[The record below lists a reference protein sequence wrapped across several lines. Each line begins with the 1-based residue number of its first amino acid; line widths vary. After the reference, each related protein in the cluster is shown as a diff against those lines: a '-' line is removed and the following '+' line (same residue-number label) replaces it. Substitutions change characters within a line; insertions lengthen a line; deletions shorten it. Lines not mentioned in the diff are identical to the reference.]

1 MPPRLAGE
9 GIYRFL
15 LRMPEELRRRLDDA
29 ASASGR
35 SLNREIVHR
44 LDCSFEPAHDS
55 TTQVRGE
62 HQMENFKSRRA
73 LAVLAVAVAALVA
86 VIAGLLATSRTH
98 DASAQQRVAIKQLQ
112 EGSQGIENGGAGG
125 EAFESATAAAQ
136 FAEARTAPS
145 GIVNPGAYSAALGQL
160 SGLDTIGAG
169 WTDVTLRKY
178 DADSL
183 NYRDYYSKSG
193 GGSGNVTGRIVG
205 LAADDAGYVY
215 AAGAMGG
222 IWRSSIGGRSW
233 TPIADRLASLSS
245 GDLRLNPTD
254 GSLWYATG
262 EANTGGTSYVG
273 SGVYRLATPRT
284 GTFAQSDRVGG
295 DELESTTINA
305 VRFAPGRVWVA
316 TLRGVWYMPVNSA
329 GVPTEAHWKLAFAP
343 NPQYLPKAL
352 QPYATQTVGAA
363 CPVDATT
370 GQPVCPANAP
380 YANIVNDIAVDP
392 KNAQHLIAAIGWRS
406 GALSIAGTV
415 IDYNGFY
422 ESNDAGATWAK
433 INPQGVI
440 DTTDIGNVS
449 FAFSKNGSKLYA
461 INQSPRLLNKLTG
474 TVNSYLDGIYVSNN
488 GNPAGPWTKIAES
501 QKLASSGSA
510 LKQSVG
516 GKGYGPGIQAWY
528 NQFLAVDP
536 SNADHVYAG
545 LEEVY
550 ESKDG
555 GSNWSTVG
563 PYWNFY
569 FGCWRIDSTYNS
581 DTGAGSACPL
591 TTHSDQH
598 SIAFGTDA
606 SGQKWVYVGNDG
618 GVYRR
623 PLNGS
628 TDGNGNATDW
638 QSLNDGTIDALQ
650 YYAVGIG
657 KVNPTVHT
665 ITSNAA
671 DNGAI
676 VDETKLDQVGGS
688 TSDEVL
694 VSGGL
699 QDNGGSLVNPL
710 RGNMVSN
717 FGGDGGD
724 VLVDPDDGCNIVQE
738 YVVLTMTLTQTCG
751 SPDRTLRPYAFVDLS
766 QTTEFRISPPDVNAR
781 FIAPFV
787 KNKTNKEEWMAGGVS
802 LWVQDKGFAI
812 RSGSGW
818 TKAFT
823 LASAAQTYTALAMTG
838 DTAVGGWCGTC
849 NNSGFTRGITIGH
862 RDAAQPSGWS
872 FADAST
878 DGLPNRYVGGVAVAD
893 DGTIYA
899 AMNGFSRRFTE
910 GEGAGNGHVFKYV
923 PATGSTAAH
932 WDDVSAN
939 FPDIPANSIQALSD
953 GSLVVGT
960 DLAVLYRPAGATGD
974 TPWKRLGPA
983 TGTQALPLTV
993 AMDVELGPDNRIYAA
1008 THGRGIWSIAN
1019 PGVAPTTVTTAT
1031 PTSPKK
1037 KK

>member
-1 MPPRLAGE
+1 
-9 GIYRFL
+9 
-15 LRMPEELRRRLDDA
+15 MPEELRRRLDDA

-44 LDCSFEPAHDS
+44 LEHTFEPAHDS
-55 TTQVRGE
+55 TTQGRGE
-62 HQMENFKSRRA
+62 HQMRNSKSRRT
-73 LAVLAVAVAALVA
+73 LVVLAVAVAALVA
-86 VIAGLLATSRTH
+86 VVAGLLTTSGTH
-98 DASAQQRVAIKQLQ
+98 SASVQQRVAIKQLQ

-125 EAFESATAAAQ
+125 EAFESATASAQ

-145 GIVNPGAYSAALGQL
+145 GIVNPGAYGAALGQL
-160 SGLDTIGAG
+160 NGLDSIGSG

-183 NYRDYYSKSG
+183 YYRDFYSNSG

-205 LAADDAGYVY
+205 LAADNSGYVY

-222 IWRSSIGGRSW
+222 VWRSSTGGRNW
-233 TPIADRLASLSS
+233 TPIADGLASLSS
-245 GDLRLNPTD
+245 GDLKLNPAD

-273 SGVYRLATPRT
+273 SGVYRLASPRS
-284 GTFAQSDRVGG
+284 GVFAQTDRVGG

-305 VRFAPGRVWVA
+305 VRFTTGRVWVA
-316 TLRGVWYMPVNSA
+316 TLRGIWYMPVNSLGA
-329 GVPTEAHWKLAFAP
+329 PTAAHWTLAFAP
-343 NPQYLPKAL
+343 NPQYLPPTL
-352 QPYATQTVGAA
+352 QAYTTTQTVGAS
-363 CPVDATT
+363 CPINATT
-370 GQPVCPANAP
+370 GQPACPANAP
-380 YANIVNDIAVDP
+380 YANIANDLAVDP
-392 KNAQHLIAAIGWRS
+392 KNDQHLIAAIGWRS
-406 GALSIAGTV
+406 GALSIGGTV

-422 ESNDAGATWAK
+422 ESNDGGVTWAH
-433 INPQGVI
+433 INPQGGI

-449 FAFSKNGSKLYA
+449 FAFSANGSKLYA

-488 GNPAGPWTKIAES
+488 GNPAGPWSKIAES
-501 QKLASSGSA
+501 TKLANSGSA
-510 LKQSVG
+510 LKQTVG

-550 ESKDG
+550 ESKNG
-555 GSNWSTVG
+555 GSSWSTVG

-606 SGQKWVYVGNDG
+606 SGKKWVYVGNDG

-623 PLNGS
+623 PLDGS
-628 TDGNGNATDW
+628 TNGNGNATDW

-657 KVNPTVHT
+657 NVNPNVHT

-671 DNGAI
+671 DNGAV
-676 VDETKLDQVGGS
+676 VDETKLNQVGGS
-688 TSDEVL
+688 SASEVL

-724 VLVDPDDGCNIVQE
+724 VLVDPADGCNIVQE
-738 YVVLTMTLTQTCG
+738 YVVLSMTLTQTCG
-751 SPDRTLRPYAFVDLS
+751 SPDLATRPLAFVDLT
-766 QTTEFRISPPDVNAR
+766 QTTEFKIAPPDVNAR

-787 KNKTNKEEWMAGGVS
+787 KNKTNKDEWMAGGVS
-802 LWVQDKGFAI
+802 LWLQNKGFAI
-812 RSGSGW
+812 RSGAGW
-818 TKAFT
+818 TKAYT
-823 LASAAQTYTALAMTG
+823 LANAGQTYTALAMTG
-838 DTAVGGWCGTC
+838 DTAIGGWCGPC
-849 NNSGFTRGITIGH
+849 NNSGFTRGMTIGH
-862 RDAAQPSGWS
+862 RDASQPSGWS
-872 FADAST
+872 FTAAST
-878 DGLPNRYVGGVAVAD
+878 VGLPNRFIGSVAVAD

-910 GEGAGNGHVFKYV
+910 GEGAGNGHVFQYV
-923 PATGSTAAH
+923 PAAGAVAAH
-932 WDDVSAN
+932 WDDISAN

-953 GSLVVGT
+953 GALVVGT
-960 DLAVLYRPAGATGD
+960 DLAVLYRPAGATGA
-974 TPWKRLGPA
+974 TPWKRLGPK
-983 TGTQALPLTV
+983 TGTDALPLTV

-1019 PGVAPTTVTTAT
+1019 PGVAPTTVTTLTAPT

-1037 KK
+1037 K